1 MAGAFQKVFVK
12 KGVAHVVVEAELRI
26 LDDKARDVVEVGG
39 GGRRIHPAVVEV
51 DGDLK
56 VLHGEDGDGEALI
69 LRDDS
74 DIKDE
79 QALYAIVDDDLELE
93 AVAGVFRKLLAEDD
107 IDLDI

>member
-1 MAGAFQKVFVK
+1 VEKIIFSPDGGEPVEFFCLEQTVIGAKTYLLVTD
-12 KGVAHVVVEAELRI
+12 E
-26 LDDKARDVVEVGG
+26 
-39 GGRRIHPAVVEV
+39 
-51 DGDLK
+51 
-56 VLHGEDGDGEALI
+56 EDGDGEALV

-79 QALYAIVDDDLELE
+79 QALYVIVDDDRELE

>member
-1 MAGAFQKVFVK
+1 LEKIIFSPDGGEPVEFYCLEHTVIGAKTYLLVTD
-12 KGVAHVVVEAELRI
+12 E
-26 LDDKARDVVEVGG
+26 
-39 GGRRIHPAVVEV
+39 
-51 DGDLK
+51 
-56 VLHGEDGDGEALI
+56 EDGDGEALI

-79 QALYAIVDDDLELE
+79 QALYVIVDDDRELD